1 MSTFYELKPI
11 SKLFP
16 NVSFVTEDTE
26 VKVGKNDPFVP
37 LNPFYVPQIDI
48 LEDLLVELTLDA
60 DGALGL
66 VGETG
71 TGKTEMVRYI
81 SHYLRRRLATVQIHC
96 ALRPEQIEG
105 GMELRVKDGCSVS
118 EYVEQAVV
126 ECYRD
131 GGIVFFDEIDKA
143 SPELSASL
151 HAVID
156 NKPWTLS
163 NGTIVQPHPDTR
175 VIVAANT
182 IGDGA
187 SNRYITSQQL
197 DSAIRSRI
205 SWTRLH
211 YPSAEVEIDILRKQ
225 FSAIPISLASDLV
238 KVANALRDALLGVDR
253 LDDATD
259 PVGEPFSTRTLVKW
273 CSRIVGYKKSKTLL
287 QTFYKAF
294 LNGVS
299 IEEHE
304 IIIGMLQ
311 RHLTDDKM
319 NSTLAEISQKG
330 TRPVRGNSLQ
340 QALAAS

>member
-1 MSTFYELKPI
+1 MNTQSTLIPMKTLYPDLAFSDGDTK
-11 SKLFP
+11 
-16 NVSFVTEDTE
+16 VS
-26 VKVGKNDPFVP
+26 VGNADVVVP
-37 LNPFYVPQIDI
+37 LNPLYVPQRDV
-48 LEDLLVELTLDA
+48 LEELLIELSLDA
-60 DGALGL
+60 DGAIGL
-66 VGETG
+66 VGKTG
-71 TGKTEMVRYI
+71 TGKTEMVKYL
-81 SHYLRRRLATVQIHC
+81 SHYLRQPLATVQIHS

-126 ECYRD
+126 ECYRN
-131 GGIVFFDEIDKA
+131 GGIIFFDEIDKA

-163 NGTIVQPHPDTR
+163 NGTVVNPHPDTR

-182 IGDGA
+182 IGDG
-187 SNRYITSQQL
+187 SSSRYITSQQL

-211 YPSAEVEIDILRKQ
+211 YPSAEVEIDIIRKQ
-225 FSAIPISLASDLV
+225 FSVIPISLASDLV

-253 LDDATD
+253 LDNATD

-299 IEEHE
+299 MEEHE

-311 RHLTDDKM
+311 RHLTEDKM

>member
-1 MSTFYELKPI
+1 MTISYELTPI
-11 SKLFP
+11 STVFP
-16 NVSFVTEDTE
+16 KINFNVNDIE
-26 VKVGKNDPFVP
+26 VKVGTNAPSVP
-37 LNPFYVPQIDI
+37 LNPFYVQQADV
-48 LEDLLVELTLDA
+48 LEDLLVELSLPA

-71 TGKTEMVRYI
+71 TGKTEMVRYL
-81 SHYLRRRLATVQIHC
+81 SHYLRQRLATVQIHC

-126 ECYRD
+126 DCYRN
-131 GGIVFFDEIDKA
+131 GGIIFFDEIDKA

-163 NGTIVQPHPDTR
+163 NGTVVTPHPDTR

-211 YPSAEVEIDILRKQ
+211 YPTADVEIDIIRNQ
-225 FSAIPISLASDLV
+225 FSQIPLSLASEMV
-238 KVANALRDALLGVDR
+238 KLANALRDALLGVDR
-253 LDDATD
+253 LDNAQD

-273 CSRIVGYKKSKTLL
+273 CSRVVGYRKSKTLL
-287 QTFYKAF
+287 QAFYKAF

-299 IEEHE
+299 SDDHE
-304 IIIGMLQ
+304 IIIGIVQ
-311 RHLTDDKM
+311 RVLTEEKM
-319 NSTLAEISQKG
+319 NSTLEAIAEKAP
-330 TRPVRGNSLQ
+330 RPVRGTAVRPSEM
-340 QALAAS
+340 AS